1 MDVSVVEG
9 STDNNKTQADLS
21 NIQETAS
28 GVQFK
33 KNPKLSLGSEVVLGL
48 EKQDEKREQMK
59 QIHSMIDP
67 ILLKKIFIKPIKEFI
82 MRSSTISFIMSII
95 TFIILT
101 FLLLK
106 YHSSDDGIDENS
118 FRILSTVRRM
128 FIFMLP
134 VLLVLFDQ
142 KVLNYVKGLF

>member
-9 STDNNKTQADLS
+9 STDNNKTQPDLS

-28 GVQFK
+28 RVQFK

-48 EKQDEKREQMK
+48 EEQHEEIK

-67 ILLKKIFIKPIKEFI
+67 ILFKKIIIKPIKEFI

-101 FLLLK
+101 FVLLK
-106 YHSSDDGIDENS
+106 YHSSDDGVDENS
-118 FRILSTVRRM
+118 FRILSIVRRM